1 MDVPQ
6 VATCIPGIDSVTP
19 EGEDKYRGQMKVRV
33 GPISL
38 TFQGVVTL
46 EERDRENWKAS
57 LRAEASDRRV
67 GGGINATTHMTLIEL
82 SPSET
87 ELVVQSDARLI
98 GKIGEFGQPLIRKKS
113 DEMMQQ
119 FVRCVESKFQK

>member
-1 MDVPQ
+1 MDVPR
-6 VATCIPGIDSVTP
+6 VATCLPGVESVTP
-19 EGEDKYRGQMKVRV
+19 DGEDKYNGQMKVRV

-46 EERDRENWKAS
+46 QERDRDNWKAS
-57 LRAEASDRRV
+57 LHVEGSDRRV
-67 GGGINATTHMTLIEL
+67 GGGVNATTTMTLLEKG
-82 SPSET
+82 PAET
-87 ELVVQSDARLI
+87 ELVVDSDVRLL

-119 FVRCVESKFQK
+119 FVRCVASQFQK